1 MLKKGDI
8 VKFKDGRSI
17 YILGPKGDGYDYKDG
32 REKGHHPK
40 GWFDMMISSG
50 KAVVAEG
57 KIDEAQELRRFV
69 DDMRATSSS
78 LDKVEILK
86 QQSEFIQKV
95 LEYTYNPYKQYNIT
109 SKTCKK
115 NSDLCDPNNIHDTI
129 FDLLDDL
136 TNRVYTG
143 HNAIAMVNSFVLQ
156 NDGYED
162 LIYNILDKD
171 LKIRTGAK
179 VINKAFPGLI
189 PEFNVAL
196 AQNYEPKLTD
206 WNDHWYASRKLDGV
220 RCLAVVDV
228 EGKCTLYS
236 RMGKEF
242 TTLDKVKHAIE
253 ATGIINTVFDGEICL
268 VDEDGNE
275 DFQSV
280 MKQLR
285 RKDHQIENPVFMMFD
300 MLHKSEFEQT
310 EHQQN
315 VLSERLRKL
324 RTFIS
329 NLDYGVHPLVEPFN
343 KGTLRYLDQFQITDG
358 RHFDMWGQMASDGNW
373 EGFMLR
379 KDVPYEGKR
388 TKNLLKVKTFHDAE
402 YIVVDADFGP
412 MAVVRDGKEK
422 QETMLSQVYIEHKG
436 HIVKVGSGFN
446 QEQRI
451 KYMTSDIVGKTIT
464 VQYFE
469 ETKNDKGGI
478 SLRFPTVKH
487 IYENERDC

>member
-1 MLKKGDI
+1 MKELK
-8 VKFKDGRSI
+8 
-17 YILGPKGDGYDYKDG
+17 
-32 REKGHHPK
+32 E
-40 GWFDMMISSG
+40 
-50 KAVVAEG
+50 
-57 KIDEAQELRRFV
+57 FV
-69 DDMRATSSS
+69 DKMQATSSS

-86 QQSEFIQKV
+86 QQPEFIKKI
-95 LEYTYNPYKQYNIT
+95 LEYTYNPYKQFYVT
-109 SKTCKK
+109 SKTCIKNKYKIKK
-115 NSDLCDPNNIHDTI
+115 DYFGEDIDLFET
-129 FDLLDDL
+129 LDQL
-136 TNRVYTG
+136 TTRKVTG
-143 HNAIAMVNSFVLQ
+143 HDAIELVNGFNLHV
-156 NDGYED
+156 GEG
-162 LIYNILDKD
+162 IYDIIDKD

-206 WNDHWYASRKLDGV
+206 WNDTWYASRKLDGV

-315 VLSERLRKL
+315 TLSERLRKL
-324 RTFIS
+324 RTFIYTDG
-329 NLDYGVHPLVEPFN
+329 NVCNE
-343 KGTLRYLDQFQITDG
+343 LRYLDQSVIANTP
-358 RHFDMWGQMASDGNW
+358 HFNKWTQMAGDNNW

-379 KDVPYEGKR
+379 KDVVYEGKR
-388 TKNLLKVKTFHDAE
+388 TKNLLKVKKFHDAE
-402 YIVVDADFGP
+402 YTVVDCDVSS
-412 MAVVRDGKEK
+412 MAVVRDGKEE
-422 QETMLSQVYIEHKG
+422 QETMLAQVYIEHKG
-436 HIVKVGSGFN
+436 HLVKVGSGFS

-451 KYMTSDIVGKTIT
+451 KYLTEDIVGKTIT

-469 ETKNDKGGI
+469 ETHNDKGGI

-487 IYENERDC
+487 IYEGERDC